1 VPLQEGEVSTENL
14 EIEFQI
20 VESIR
25 RIIRAVDQHSR
36 QLLDTSGLTAPQ
48 IAALDASRR
57 HGPLTIG
64 SLAKSLRLSHP
75 TVTGIVGRLEKRGY
89 LVRERGTEDRRTILV
104 RITDLGAD
112 VLERAPRLLQDR
124 FRREIVALEPW
135 ERHQILSTLQRIA
148 GMMDAEELGAVPHL
162 VSGVTDISVA
172 EGGENDAADPHPE
185 PPAKGS

>member
-1 VPLQEGEVSTENL
+1 MSRREGDVSNDNL

-36 QLLDTSGLTAPQ
+36 QLLEISGLTAPQ
-48 IAALDASRR
+48 IAALGASRR

-64 SLAKSLRLSHP
+64 SLAKVLRLSHP
-75 TVTGIVGRLEKRGY
+75 TVTGIVGRLERRGY
-89 LVRERGTEDRRTILV
+89 LTRERGVEDRRTILV
-104 RITDLGAD
+104 KITELGVE

-124 FRREIVALEPW
+124 FRREIAALEAW

-148 GMMDAEELGAVPHL
+148 SMMDAEELSAAPHL

-172 EGGENDAADPHPE
+172 EGEDKDAADAKTE
-185 PPAKGS
+185 PGKGSD